1 METSPPNRPAAE
13 PVTLDAAA
21 LARLHELDPQGRQ
34 GIVARVLAAFEGS
47 LMRMLAQL
55 AAERDGG
62 QAQVVAAVA
71 HTLKSSAASVGA
83 LRLASA
89 CAEVE
94 RRTRGGGPTALRH
107 DVDWLLLEGEAALV
121 AVRAMLPLR
130 ATAADADRRRPTPN
144 DAE

>member
-1 METSPPNRPAAE
+1 MDTSSPDRSPAE

-21 LARLHELDPQGRQ
+21 LARLRELDPQGRQ
-34 GIVARVLAAFEGS
+34 GVVARVLAAFEAS
-47 LMRMLAQL
+47 LTRMLEQL

-62 QAQVVAAVA
+62 QAQVVRAVA

-94 RRTRGGGPTALRH
+94 RRVRAGGPTAQRH
-107 DVDWLLLEGEAALV
+107 DVDWLLLEGEAALA
-121 AVRAMLPLR
+121 AVRAMLR
-130 ATAADADRRRPTPN
+130 S
-144 DAE
+144 